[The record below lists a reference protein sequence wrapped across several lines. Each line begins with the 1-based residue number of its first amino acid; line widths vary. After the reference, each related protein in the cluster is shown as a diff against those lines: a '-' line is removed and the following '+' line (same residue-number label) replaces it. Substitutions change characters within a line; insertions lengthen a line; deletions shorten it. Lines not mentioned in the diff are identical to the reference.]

1 MQTGMKRAY
10 LMAAVVAMVT
20 AAFAGAA
27 LAQAG
32 DPQIG
37 SWKLN
42 VAKSTFS
49 PGPPPKS
56 ATTLIEAAGAGAKL
70 VVDQTMADGTAR
82 HWEFTANYDGKD
94 VPIAGNN
101 PDADTVARTRVN
113 ANTVQTIS
121 KKAGKVV
128 ATQQS
133 TVSADGKTR
142 TVTTKGVNA
151 AGQQLNNIAV
161 YERQ

>member
-1 MQTGMKRAY
+1 MQTVMKRACVS
-10 LMAAVVAMVT
+10 AAVVGVFTT
-20 AAFAGAA
+20 ALAVAV
-27 LAQAG
+27 LAQAA

-37 SWKLN
+37 HWKLN

-49 PGPPPKS
+49 PGPAPKS
-56 ATTLIEAAGAGAKL
+56 ATTKTEAAGAGAKL
-70 VVDQTMADGTAR
+70 VVDQAQADGTMR

-94 VPIAGNN
+94 VPITGNN

-113 ANTVQTIS
+113 ANTVETIS

-128 ATQQS
+128 TTQQS

-151 AGQQLNNIAV
+151 AGKTVNNVAV

>member
-1 MQTGMKRAY
+1 MKTNLKRAFVS
-10 LMAAVVAMVT
+10 AAVIGIFTT
-20 AAFAGAA
+20 ALAGAA
-27 LAQAG
+27 LAQAA
-32 DPQIG
+32 DSQIG
-37 SWKLN
+37 TWKLN
-42 VAKSTFS
+42 VAKSTFN
-49 PGPPPKS
+49 PGPAPKS
-56 ATTLIEAAGAGAKL
+56 GTTKIEAAGAGAK
-70 VVDQTMADGTAR
+70 VIVDQTAADGTAR

-94 VPIAGNN
+94 VPMVGTN
-101 PDADTVARTRVN
+101 PDADMVARTRVD

-128 ATQQS
+128 TTQQS

-151 AGQQLNNIAV
+151 AGKAVNNTAV

>member
-1 MQTGMKRAY
+1 VKTSLKRAC
-10 LMAAVVAMVT
+10 LSAAATGVFT
-20 AAFAGAA
+20 AALAGTAF
-27 LAQAG
+27 AQAG

-37 SWKLN
+37 TWKLN
-42 VAKSTFS
+42 VAKSTFN
-49 PGPPPKS
+49 PGPAPKS
-56 ATTLIEAAGAGAKL
+56 GTTKIEAAGAGAKL
-70 VVDQTMADGTAR
+70 IVDQTAADGTAR

-94 VPIAGNN
+94 VPVVGNN
-101 PDADTVARTRVN
+101 PDADTVARTRVD
-113 ANTVQTIS
+113 ANTVQTVS

-151 AGQQLNNIAV
+151 AGQQVNNVAV

>member
-1 MQTGMKRAY
+1 
-10 LMAAVVAMVT
+10 VVGLFTTVLASS
-20 AAFAGAA
+20 A
-27 LAQAG
+27 LAQAA

-37 SWKLN
+37 TWQLN
-42 VAKSTFS
+42 VAKSTFD
-49 PGPPPKS
+49 PGPAPKLG
-56 ATTLIEAAGAGAKL
+56 TTKIEAAGTGAK
-70 VVDQTMADGTAR
+70 VIVDQTAADGTTR

-94 VPIAGNN
+94 VPIVGDN
-101 PDADTVARTRVN
+101 PDADTVARTRVD
-113 ANTVQTIS
+113 ANTVTTVS
-121 KKAGKVV
+121 KKGGKVV

-151 AGQQLNNIAV
+151 AGKTVNNVAV